1 MVFSINK
8 KTIRRTNPNLSRG
21 GYVLNHSEM
30 IKAVTI
36 AFCSIQWHFLRY
48 IRAKLSIPTSP
59 YSPDVG
65 EKTEERISD
74 FRISGQSLVKENYH
88 NSRASDIDN
97 QYIDTKLGSVT
108 KLGKTDKKCH
118 CHFPNLWLIWSNPE
132 AGFWTHSPQNL
143 HFH

>member
-1 MVFSINK
+1 MTNQSFQKRSIYDSFLGM
-8 KTIRRTNPNLSRG
+8 R
-21 GYVLNHSEM
+21 VLRESLKHSL
-30 IKAVTI
+30 AY
-36 AFCSIQWHFLRY
+36 FWYFLRY
-48 IRAKLSIPTSP
+48 IRAKFSIPTLP

-65 EKTEERISD
+65 ENTEERISD

-88 NSRASDIDN
+88 NSRTSDIDN

-108 KLGKTDKKCH
+108 KLAKRDKKCH